1 MIRQLLND
9 ILRDGG
15 HEVVVASNGNKG
27 IEIFKKGN
35 FDLVFTDL
43 GMPRMSGWQ
52 VAEKVKSIN
61 GQVPVALI
69 TGWNVDLNESEIEK
83 SGVDLVVQKP
93 FKIEQILKLVQE
105 GIVLRN
111 RLRAV

>member
-1 MIRQLLND
+1 M
-9 ILRDGG
+9 
-15 HEVVVASNGNKG
+15 
-27 IEIFKKGN
+27 
-35 FDLVFTDL
+35 
-43 GMPRMSGWQ
+43 
-52 VAEKVKSIN
+52 
-61 GQVPVALI
+61 
-69 TGWNVDLNESEIEK
+69 NESEIEK